1 MNWYHWL
8 RGVWDEVWFAK
19 PRDTPPQYIDPVQ
32 FSELTI
38 VYTVPLDFAPEVC
51 GYECGGERFFFR
63 TFEPWSPKSRKA
75 RDDWDDARLR
85 KAFVQALYE
94 SNLGGASEEE

>member
-1 MNWYHWL
+1 MNPSDFYHWL

-19 PRDTPPQYIDPVQ
+19 PRETPPIECTFEFPP
-32 FSELTI
+32 
-38 VYTVPLDFAPEVC
+38 PLDFAPEVC

-63 TFEPWSPKSRKA
+63 TYEPWSPKSRKA

-85 KAFVQALYE
+85 KAFVQGLYE
-94 SNLGGASEEE
+94 SNLGGAAEEE